1 MPVLKPG
8 QLLPLDQNLPNDLD
22 ILWMAQHAAGVS
34 AYP

>member
-8 QLLPLDQNLPNDLD
+8 QLLPLNQNLRNDLD

-34 AYP
+34 TYP